1 MRQYSFSMMMSFIFL
16 AINQLESF
24 KDHHGLCYFFGTY
37 ILLLINIISFL
48 RIVSYIIILF
58 RLYYTILY
66 YCIIYIYDYNELWTL
81 ENIKVSTVHLNI
93 QLPFYLWFKIL
104 QVSKKMKI
112 QIQNSVKKTQFLLWK
127 KLTVK
132 IMLKICKQGFIYM
145 YYYFSVEFIM
155 MENDTDLKC

>member
-1 MRQYSFSMMMSFIFL
+1 MVKYYPRRKLQKLSILHLCSIRWAYFTFKICISFVYRFYPYILMFSAVLMLITIFVYTKFDKLLKSHYNRLMRQYSFSMMMSFIFL

-66 YCIIYIYDYNELWTL
+66 YCIIYIYDYNEL
-81 ENIKVSTVHLNI
+81 
-93 QLPFYLWFKIL
+93 
-104 QVSKKMKI
+104 
-112 QIQNSVKKTQFLLWK
+112 
-127 KLTVK
+127 
-132 IMLKICKQGFIYM
+132 
-145 YYYFSVEFIM
+145 
-155 MENDTDLKC
+155 